1 MHIFYTPHI
10 ETTLELPEE
19 ESRHCVRVLRLAEGT
34 EIRLMDGKGTFYRA
48 AITLAHPKHCTG
60 DIIEKIPSPNPWNCS
75 LHIAIAPT
83 KNIDRIEWFAEK
95 CTEIGIDAI
104 TLLHCRYSERKEV
117 KNERIEKIIISAA
130 KQSLKATLPTL
141 SGITDFKKFIA
152 QPSDG
157 DKYIAHC
164 YDQDNKTLLKNACK
178 PGTNTLVLIGPE
190 GDFSTEEV
198 EAAIAGGFIPVS
210 LGNSRLRTETAGVVA
225 CHTLQLINE

>member
-1 MHIFYTPHI
+1 M
-10 ETTLELPEE
+10 
-19 ESRHCVRVLRLAEGT
+19 
-34 EIRLMDGKGTFYRA
+34 
-48 AITLAHPKHCTG
+48 
-60 DIIEKIPSPNPWNCS
+60 PSPNPWNCT

-130 KQSLKATLPTL
+130 KQSLKATLPAL
-141 SGITDFKKFIA
+141 SGITDFKKFIT
-152 QPSDG
+152 QPFDG

-164 YDQDNKTLLKNACK
+164 YDQENKILLKNACK

>member
-48 AITLAHPKHCTG
+48 AITLAHPKHCTVS
-60 DIIEKIPSPNPWNCS
+60 IIEKILLPQPVE
-75 LHIAIAPT
+75 LHPAHSHSTHQKHRPHRMVCRKMHRNRHRRHYPAALPLLGTQRSQKRTHRKNHHISSQAIP
-83 KNIDRIEWFAEK
+83 
-95 CTEIGIDAI
+95 
-104 TLLHCRYSERKEV
+104 
-117 KNERIEKIIISAA
+117 
-130 KQSLKATLPTL
+130 QSHVARTVRNHR
-141 SGITDFKKFIA
+141 FQKFIT
-152 QPSDG
+152 QPFDG

-164 YDQDNKTLLKNACK
+164 YDQENKILLKNACK

>member
-10 ETTLELPEE
+10 GTTLELPED

-48 AITLAHPKHCTG
+48 AITLAHPKHCTVS
-60 DIIEKIPSPNPWNCS
+60 ILEKIPSPNPWNCT
-75 LHIAIAPT
+75 LHIALAPT

-130 KQSLKATLPTL
+130 KQSLKATLPAL

-152 QPSDG
+152 QPFDG

-164 YDQDNKTLLKNACK
+164 YDQEDKILLKNACK

>member
-10 ETTLELPEE
+10 GTTLELPEE

-48 AITLAHPKHCTG
+48 AITLAHPKHCTVS
-60 DIIEKIPSPNPWNCS
+60 IIEKIPSPTPWNCT

-130 KQSLKATLPTL
+130 KQSLKATLPAL

-152 QPSDG
+152 QPFDG

-164 YDQDNKTLLKNACK
+164 YDQEDKILLKNACK